1 MSKAKILADRVS
13 ITSDVLTDENLE
25 RIETLAPSVLSLVDE
40 NSDEILYR
48 VASDATSNSFTKYGA
63 TFKGGISLGA
73 ISKEILDLDKDTKE
87 RKIKDSLAGILTK
100 INLIEDQVT
109 EYLENAVDLSD
120 DIEFIG

>member
-13 ITSDVLTDENLE
+13 ITSDILTDENLE

-48 VASDATSNSFTKYGA
+48 VAGDATSNTFTKYGA
-63 TFKGGISLGA
+63 TFKDGVSLGA

-120 DIEFIG
+120 AIEFIG